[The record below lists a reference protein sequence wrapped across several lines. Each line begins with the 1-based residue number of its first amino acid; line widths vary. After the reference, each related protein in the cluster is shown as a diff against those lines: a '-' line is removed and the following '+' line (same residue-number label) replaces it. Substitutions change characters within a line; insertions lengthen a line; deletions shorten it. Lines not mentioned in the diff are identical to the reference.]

1 MSDET
6 LVMKDRLGNPVSVGD
21 RVVYATLSG
30 RDSRLVMTTVAGCFV
45 DQAGVQHPLFMLLG
59 RVRSL
64 EPSEFVKVS
73 TEYLDPQSD
82 CAIEPHLTLAEVAQS
97 GLFPRAAF
105 TNSLCAPTSARPKPS
120 KIG

>member
-1 MSDET
+1 MTDEK
-6 LVMKDRLGNPVSVGD
+6 LIMKDRLGNPVSVGD

-82 CAIEPHLTLAEVAQS
+82 CGSERSTHSHEKFWLS
-97 GLFPRAAF
+97 KPRF
-105 TNSLCAPTSARPKPS
+105 RERRYRFHTTSVGPC
-120 KIG
+120 